1 MPNLFTIMR
10 DHVTLATACID
21 RIYLNGYL
29 PNLQTSGQLAHFIGK
44 HHGKPI
50 PSPALFP
57 PLRRRF
63 LGELKHFAEHHD
75 VPIVDFKKLQKPKKG
90 QKRKVRKDEIAA
102 RYRADFHRPEGVVFI
117 GFAQEKMSSWKA
129 HKAQG
134 PGVHFNFYR
143 ASAYVNHHYV
153 YVQDRQ
159 WGPGF
164 VKIGSYVPYPV
175 KVCLN
180 GHEWVKQQLRHEGIA
195 FEALDNGFRWCED
208 PDRLQATCDR
218 LGAQD
223 VLHFFER
230 WSKRLPW
237 PLTAEDWAAGFKHR
251 LSIWQLEV
259 SLTHIFDKPVQG
271 RHFFEEVI
279 RENLD
284 LGRPDRVSLVFPGRH
299 TRRTVAPRYGYRTRV
314 ITRGVDPCLHISYKH
329 SDLKQYFKEGR
340 GLRTELTIN
349 ETKDFGVNK
358 GLANLD
364 HLAGLGHQVNRQ
376 LLEIER
382 VSHNCRL
389 SYPSL
394 DRVQSST
401 VEKGQRASA
410 MRFGD
415 PRVMALMEALTRFL
429 HLPHGFRHRELRPQV
444 AALLG
449 LSLDEYTPGRMT
461 YDLRRLRLK
470 GIISR
475 IKKTHRYV
483 VTTYGLKVALFF
495 SKVYL
500 RILRPGWMAINETT
514 ESLTTRLRRAFA
526 RVEAELQHLC
536 RDARLEPQ
544 PPS

>member
-10 DHVTLATACID
+10 DHVTLSTACID

-29 PNLQTSGQLAHFIGK
+29 PRLQSSGAVAYFIGK
-44 HHGKPI
+44 HHGNPI

-63 LGELKHFAEHHD
+63 VDELKRFAERHD
-75 VPIVDFKKLQKPKKG
+75 IPMVDFKELQKPKKG

-102 RYRADFHRPEGVVFI
+102 VYRARFNQPEGVVFI
-117 GFAQEKMSSWKA
+117 GFAQEKMSSWKGRP
-129 HKAQG
+129 QPG
-134 PGVHFNFYR
+134 PGVRFDFYR
-143 ASAYVNHHYV
+143 SSVYVNHYYI

-164 VKIGSYVPYPV
+164 VKIGTYVPYPV

-208 PDRLQATCDR
+208 PDRLQAICDR
-218 LGAQD
+218 LGSRD
-223 VLHFFER
+223 VLYFFDR

-237 PLTAEDWAAGFKHR
+237 PLTAEDRGAGFGHR
-251 LSIWQLEV
+251 LTLWQLEV
-259 SLTHIFDKPVQG
+259 SLTQVFDQPIQG
-271 RHFFEEVI
+271 RHFFEEVL

-314 ITRGVDPCLHISYKH
+314 ITRGVAPSLHISYKH
-329 SDLKQYFKEGR
+329 CDLKQYFKEGR
-340 GLRTELTIN
+340 ALRTELTIN
-349 ETKDFGVNK
+349 EPKDFGVNK
-358 GLANLD
+358 GLANLE
-364 HLAGLGHQVNRQ
+364 HLTARGHQVNRQ
-376 LLEIER
+376 LLETEQ

-389 SYPSL
+389 SRPSL

-401 VEKGQRASA
+401 VEQGQRASA

-415 PRVMALMEALTRFL
+415 PRVMALMQALTRFV
-429 HLPHGFRHRELRPQV
+429 HLPHGFRHRDLRPQV

-449 LSLDEYTPGRMT
+449 LSLEQYTPGRMT

-470 GIISR
+470 GLISR
-475 IKKTHRYV
+475 VKKTHRYI
-483 VTTYGLKVALFF
+483 VTTYGLRVALFF
-495 SKVYL
+495 SKLYL
-500 RILRPGWMAINETT
+500 RILRPGWMAITETT
-514 ESLTTRLRRAFA
+514 DHLTTRLRQAFA

-536 RDARLEPQ
+536 REARLEPE